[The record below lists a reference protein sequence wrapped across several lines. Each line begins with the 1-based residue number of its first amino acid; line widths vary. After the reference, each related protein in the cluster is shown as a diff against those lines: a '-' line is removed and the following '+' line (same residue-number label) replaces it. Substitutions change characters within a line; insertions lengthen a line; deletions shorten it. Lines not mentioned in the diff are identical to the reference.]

1 MSQKKRTPYKGG
13 VVAGLDIGSTTT
25 KVVLLNSE
33 RKMLAHSVVPT
44 GAMIKNVIT
53 RSVTECL
60 EEANLIQ
67 DDIMY
72 CVATGYGRELVPFAQ
87 EQVTELS
94 CHAKGANSLYPDAR
108 TVIDVGGQDSKVI
121 SVTGQ
126 GSVAGFVMN
135 DKCAAGTG
143 KFLEV
148 ITRALEIRL
157 DEMPSLA
164 QQSKIKV
171 DVSSVCTVFAES
183 EVISLFSQGYEKAD
197 IAAGIYQS
205 IGRRIKGL
213 VNQIGVVP
221 QVVMSGGGAKN
232 VGLVRVLEELLHVKF
247 IVPDDPQLIGALGAA
262 HIAWQRFFNK
272 AS

>member
-1 MSQKKRTPYKGG
+1 VPGRKHFKNK
-13 VVAGLDIGSTTT
+13 VVAGIDVGSTTT
-25 KVVLLNSE
+25 KVVLLDSAKN
-33 RKMLAHSVVPT
+33 MLAYSVVPT
-44 GAMIKNVIT
+44 SAMVRNVIIG
-53 RSVTECL
+53 SITECL
-60 EEANLIQ
+60 ERSNLMR
-67 DDIMY
+67 DDMVY

-94 CHAKGANSLYPDAR
+94 CHAKGANSIYPEAR
-108 TVIDVGGQDSKVI
+108 TVIDIGGQDSKVI

-126 GSVAGFVMN
+126 GSVAGFAMN

-197 IAAGIYQS
+197 IAAAIYRS

-232 VGLVRVLEELLHVKF
+232 IGLVRVLEELLKVKF
-247 IVPDDPQLIGALGAA
+247 MVPDNPQIIGARGAA
-262 HIAWQRFFNK
+262 HIAWKKYFE
-272 AS
+272 